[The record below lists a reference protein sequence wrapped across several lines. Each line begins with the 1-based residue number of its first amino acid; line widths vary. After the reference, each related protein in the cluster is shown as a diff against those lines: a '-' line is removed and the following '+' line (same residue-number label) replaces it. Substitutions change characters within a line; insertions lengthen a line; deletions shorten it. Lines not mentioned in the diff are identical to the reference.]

1 MRLTVTKGRRL
12 SFQLV
17 STFVIAML
25 TLAAPT
31 ACTKKNEQSK
41 QQSIKVAPDGKKIFY
56 HYRTSAHKTLDPM
69 KQFDAASAQIVQN
82 LFDTLLHYS
91 YLQRP
96 YQLEPLL
103 LEKMPEQQ
111 DDKVTYLF
119 TLKKGVYFNDDPAFK
134 DGKGRELKVDDVI
147 YSIKRFADFSV
158 NDLSYV
164 LIAGMIEGLDQFRD
178 KTEELSKKNKPVNY
192 DALPVSGLKKLDD
205 YRLQIKFT
213 SDNPL
218 VLYPLAFSGLSMV
231 AREAVEKYGD
241 QFQEHPVGTG
251 PFYMKEYSRRG
262 KMILAKNPRYHQT
275 YPTEGSAEDKA
286 AGLLDDAGKQ
296 LPFVDEVHLPLI
308 EETQPAM
315 LKFKNGDIYWIA
327 MNKDEFNNLA
337 YKDKNDGKFHLKKP
351 HDEQYNIYDEN
362 YLSTEYF
369 KFGMRDKIVGSNKA
383 LRQAIAY
390 ALNQEDFID
399 LMFNGRA
406 MASSTIVPLP
416 IAGSQRQVG
425 DYWYEYNKEMAK
437 KKLAEAGYPG
447 GKGLPEL
454 VIEYRSTSKDV
465 RQYFEY
471 IRNELAQVGIKV
483 VGNFQTFSNFL
494 KKTNAGNFQIASAGW
509 AADYP
514 DAENFYQLLY
524 SKNKAPGPNDGN
536 YENKKYDELF
546 EKAKFMPNG
555 PERFE
560 LFKQMNEIV
569 KEDVPVILRYNQIA
583 VGLLQKNVRNFKRNM
598 MHDFPYK
605 YYNLEMPQTKKAEE
619 KK

>member
-1 MRLTVTKGRRL
+1 MKFKVAESKSLGFRLL
-12 SFQLV
+12 S
-17 STFVIAML
+17 TAML
-25 TLAAPT
+25 AALLLT
-31 ACTKKNEQSK
+31 GSQACTKKNEQSQ

-69 KQFDAASAQIVQN
+69 MQFDAASNQIVEN

-91 YLQRP
+91 YLKRP

-111 DDKVTYLF
+111 EDKVTYLF
-119 TLKKGVYFNDDPAFK
+119 TLKKGVFFNDNPAFK
-134 DGKGRELKVDDVI
+134 DGKGREMNADDVI
-147 YSIKRFADFSV
+147 FSIKRFADFNV

-164 LIAGMIEGLDQFRD
+164 LIAGMIEGLDEFRA
-178 KTEELSKKNKPVNY
+178 KTEELAKAGKAIDY
-192 DALPVSGLKKLDD
+192 DALKVAGLKKLDD
-205 YRLQIKFT
+205 YRLEIKFT
-213 SDNPL
+213 SNNPL
-218 VLYPLAFSGLSMV
+218 VLYPLAFGGMSIV
-231 AREAVEKYGD
+231 PKEAIEKYGD
-241 QFQEHPVGTG
+241 KFQENPVGTG
-251 PFYMKEYSRRG
+251 PFYVKEYSRRG
-262 KMILAKNPRYHQT
+262 KMVLAKNPRYHLT
-275 YPTEGSAEDKA
+275 YPSEGNPEDKA
-286 AGLLDDAGKQ
+286 AGLLDDAGKK

-337 YKDKNDGKFHLKKP
+337 YKDKDDGTFYLKKP
-351 HDEQYNIYDEN
+351 HDEKYNIYNETQLSVE
-362 YLSTEYF
+362 YL

-390 ALNQEDFID
+390 ALNQEAFID

-406 MASSTIVPLP
+406 EPSRTVVPLP

-425 DYWYEYNKEMAK
+425 DYWYENNKEMAK
-437 KKLAEAGYPG
+437 KKLAEAGYPN

-454 VIEYRSTSKDV
+454 VIEFRSTAKDV
-465 RQYFEY
+465 RQYFEFM
-471 IRNELAQVGIKV
+471 RNELAQVGIKV

-524 SKNKAPGPNDGN
+524 GKNKAPGPNDGN
-536 YENKKYDELF
+536 YESKKYDELF

-569 KEDVPVILRYNQIA
+569 KDDVPMILRYNPIA

-598 MHDFPYK
+598 MHNFPYK
-605 YYNLEMPQTKKAEE
+605 YFDLEMPATTKDAE
-619 KK
+619 K